1 MVLGRPSL
9 VRGSSSDK
17 GHNFTNMITNLGI
30 HHIGE
35 IMSFFILSILRIK
48 NGGDLGLLLQCQLK
62 SPRLCYETS
71 DERSEERLMNESLMT
86 I

>member
-48 NGGDLGLLLQCQLK
+48 NTLYILFD
-62 SPRLCYETS
+62 
-71 DERSEERLMNESLMT
+71 NIESIFYYKYT
-86 I
+86 